1 MHIFLGYLTK
11 YVDIPYAMNS
21 LGKAV
26 VHYNF
31 CCCCAQWKPDKCVGV
46 RVFMVSNV
54 SETTWHAALTKVCQ
68 ETKKV

>member
-1 MHIFLGYLTK
+1 M

-31 CCCCAQWKPDKCVGV
+31 CCCCAQRKPYVGV
-46 RVFMVSNV
+46 RVFFMVSNV
-54 SETTWHAALTKVCQ
+54 SETTWHAALTNVCQ
-68 ETKKV
+68 RNYVLVY